1 MDIVPSISTL
11 AAMAGAAEVVEIEQ
25 SNDTPEL
32 RAARVQK
39 KQYIRTLHKV
49 VDQSDIVIM
58 VLDARD
64 PEGCRSRMV
73 EDEVRRREAD
83 GKRLIFVL
91 NKIGEPTSFL
101 LAIDLIL
108 LTADLV
114 PKENAQG
121 WLKYLRHTAP
131 TLPFRSSTQ
140 LQRQNLSS
148 RTSPAL
154 LNLLKSFKPP
164 NRSISVGVVGY
175 PNVGKSSLINSL
187 KRARV
192 SQQTLGVHP

>member
-1 MDIVPSISTL
+1 MEVVPSIFTL
-11 AAMAGAAEVVEIEQ
+11 AAMATAAEVEELEH
-25 SNDTPEL
+25 SNDPPEL
-32 RAARVQK
+32 HAARIQK
-39 KQYIRTLHKV
+39 RQYIRTLHKV
-49 VDQSDIVIM
+49 VEQSDIVIM

-73 EDEVRRREAD
+73 EDEVRRRESD

-91 NKIGEPTSFL
+91 NKIGKRNTLCTRNLSNL
-101 LAIDLIL
+101 CQI
-108 LTADLV
+108 DLV
-114 PKENAQG
+114 PKENAQN

-140 LQRQNLSS
+140 EQRQNLASK
-148 RTSPAL
+148 TSPAL

-192 SQQTLGVHP
+192 SL

>member
-11 AAMAGAAEVVEIEQ
+11 AAMAAAAEVEEADK
-25 SNDTPEL
+25 SNETPEL
-32 RAARVQK
+32 RAARIQK

-91 NKIGEPTSFL
+91 NKIGESTSFL
-101 LAIDLIL
+101 LAIGLI
-108 LTADLV
+108 
-114 PKENAQG
+114 
-121 WLKYLRHTAP
+121 W
-131 TLPFRSSTQ
+131 
-140 LQRQNLSS
+140 
-148 RTSPAL
+148 
-154 LNLLKSFKPP
+154 
-164 NRSISVGVVGY
+164 
-175 PNVGKSSLINSL
+175 
-187 KRARV
+187 
-192 SQQTLGVHP
+192 